1 VPTRAAPRRPAATS
15 PAETAPGWLV
25 WTALGIVYVVWGS
38 TYLAIKVAIETL
50 PTFLHGGVRFLIAA
64 AVLLLAIAAVR
75 RSTLRMTRAE
85 AGTASLAGVLLLL
98 GGNGLVTLGEEE
110 VDSGLAALL
119 IAAVPLWIVVLR
131 AMFRDRPSAA
141 TLSGVMLGFVGVAVL
156 LLPGA
161 GTGET
166 SLRHALFVLAAS
178 LSWAIGSFVAT
189 RRPMPADPFVAT
201 GVEMLAGGLALLAVA
216 LARGEVAAFDPA
228 AVSGRSW
235 VALAYLVV
243 FGSLVA
249 FTAFVWLLGVA
260 AVSKVATYAYV
271 NPVVAVLLGALL
283 LDERVTPPVL
293 AGGAIIVAAVAI
305 VVTEDGRKA
314 RRQRRDEETVLAAA
328 PHGDNRPEE
337 DRPEEDR
344 PEDDRPEDNRPE
356 DDRPKND
363 RPRDDRLSA

>member
-1 VPTRAAPRRPAATS
+1 
-15 PAETAPGWLV
+15 V

-50 PTFLHGGVRFLIAA
+50 PSFLHGGVRFLIAA
-64 AVLLLAIAAVR
+64 TVLLLAIAAVR

-85 AGTASLAGVLLLL
+85 AATASLAGVLLLL

-141 TLSGVMLGFVGVAVL
+141 TLSGVLLGFVGVAVL

-166 SLRHALFVLAAS
+166 SLRHALYVLAAS
-178 LSWAIGSFVAT
+178 LSWAIGSFLTT

-201 GVEMLAGGLALLAVA
+201 GVEMLAGGVALLAIA
-216 LARGEVAAFDPA
+216 LARGEVADFEPG

-235 VALAYLVV
+235 AALAYLVV

-260 AVSKVATYAYV
+260 PVSKVATYAYV

-283 LDERVTPPVL
+283 LDERVTLPVL
-293 AGGAIIVAAVAI
+293 AGGAIIIAAVAI
-305 VVTEDGRKA
+305 VVTEDGRAA
-314 RRQRRDEETVLAAA
+314 RRKRERNRRAGQPSPGAA
-328 PHGDNRPEE
+328 PREE
-337 DRPEEDR
+337 DRR
-344 PEDDRPEDNRPE
+344 
-356 DDRPKND
+356 
-363 RPRDDRLSA
+363 A